1 MGMSMWGSGG
11 FCPLMFLMFAIRK
24 GTGKCLHRCF
34 MPPSW
39 SSMQDGD
46 AAIADPELLH
56 RDRSPAATLG
66 TLLQNSPVLRP
77 EVVGS
82 GDTLCN

>member
-1 MGMSMWGSGG
+1 MGLGW
-11 FCPLMFLMFAIRK
+11 FLSSYVPDVCHRK
-24 GTGKCLHRCF
+24 DTGKCLHRCL

-39 SSMQDGD
+39 SSTQDRN

-56 RDRSPAATLG
+56 RDRSPAASLG
-66 TLLQNSPVLRP
+66 TLLQNSPVLWP

-82 GDTLCN
+82 RDTLCN